1 MSTNIN
7 LSDIL
12 KKIAN
17 DTGFLGS
24 AGSKFTQGETL
35 EVLFVSGGSNKGDS
49 LVLKDSSGD
58 NYSISA
64 QSLQGYLS
72 DEEFNALMN
81 GGANKTV
88 DENVAAN
95 ATQIMLGTAKADEV
109 DKSENVDSADNVQ
122 AADQVDSTQNVQSTK
137 DADAIQKEI
146 DKLQQQRDVNRQS
159 METLKEQIE
168 DLRDKIEQSIADAL
182 DAMEDIEE
190 EQKKKAEEIVAEELK
205 KYQNS
210 NGEMSQDQF
219 SANVKAALAEI
230 NPSMSEALTHI
241 MSADTDMALM
251 GNLLDQ
257 LSQKVEIDKQF
268 DEQIDTQEQAKQ
280 AAEAAEEAA
289 KCCDPIGANFGE
301 SLGFDLDGD
310 SDAGQIQI
318 DFFYDADG
326 DGKINSLN
334 DFVGAKSDAQGQDGW
349 SEMSAMDVDGDGT
362 ITGDEMADK
371 DVKVMIT
378 EIDDDGTKSQRAMSI
393 EEFTEQVGKGDLE
406 INAQKHDQIS
416 NNVVGPFGFN
426 DNANNQMLGT
436 FDIGFSNDESVD
448 TVGYQ
453 TLDDQN
459 WLVENYSGNMD
470 LESLKEEGV
479 DVSNVQAQEGTDAT
493 QATEMTQFEEFVNEY
508 RDTVMP
514 QLQTQINDAYMQL
527 GLSQDTI
534 DIYKDL
540 AQATADLEGQKIAD
554 ELEAKEKE
562 QLEAIEKEEAE
573 SEEENVDSVKDETT
587 TDDVVEEPEI
597 DPEFSVDT
605 PESGLADPLEA
616 AKDLILEEEKPD
628 EV

>member
-1 MSTNIN
+1 MGTNIN
-7 LSDIL
+7 LSDVL
-12 KKIAN
+12 KKIAS

-24 AGSKFTQGETL
+24 AGSKFSQGETL
-35 EVLFVSGGSNKGDS
+35 EVLFVSGGNNQADT
-49 LVLKDSSGD
+49 LVLKDTSGD

-72 DEEFNALMN
+72 DDEYNALMN
-81 GGANKTV
+81 GGANKV
-88 DENVAAN
+88 
-95 ATQIMLGTAKADEV
+95 ADESAAKSATEV
-109 DKSENVDSADNVQ
+109 VLGSVKTEETDK
-122 AADQVDSTQNVQSTK
+122 TQNVDKAENTQATDEVGATQNVESTK

-146 DKLQQQRDVNRQS
+146 DKLEQQREVNRQS
-159 METLKEQIE
+159 METLKQQIE
-168 DLRDKIEQSIADAL
+168 DLRGKIEQSIADAL
-182 DAMEDIEE
+182 EAMEEIEE
-190 EQKKKAEEIVAEELK
+190 EQKKKAEEIVAQELK

-268 DEQIDTQEQAKQ
+268 DEQIDTQQQAK
-280 AAEAAEEAA
+280 EAAEKAEQAA

-310 SDAGQIQI
+310 GDAGQIQI
-318 DFFYDADG
+318 DFFYDEDG
-326 DGKINSLN
+326 DGKINSLD

-378 EIDDDGTKSQRAMSI
+378 EVDADGTKSQRAMSI
-393 EEFTEQVGKGDLE
+393 DEFTEQVGKGDLE

-527 GLSQDTI
+527 GLSQDAI

-562 QLEAIEKEEAE
+562 QLEAIEKEEAA
-573 SEEENVDSVKDETT
+573 SEEENVEGAEEETVADETL
-587 TDDVVEEPEI
+587 EEPAL
-597 DPEFSVDT
+597 DPEFTVDT
-605 PESGLADPLEA
+605 PETDLADALEA
-616 AKDLILEEEKPD
+616 EKELILEEKPD

>member
-12 KKIAN
+12 KKIAS

-35 EVLFVSGGSNKGDS
+35 EVLFVSGGSNMGDS

-64 QSLQGYLS
+64 ESLQGYLS

-95 ATQIMLGTAKADEV
+95 ATQIVLGTAKTDEV
-109 DKSENVDSADNVQ
+109 DKAENVDSTDDVQ
-122 AADQVDSTQNVQSTK
+122 AADQVGSTQNVESTK
-137 DADAIQKEI
+137 DSDAIQKEI

-219 SANVKAALAEI
+219 SANVRAALAEI

-241 MSADTDMALM
+241 MSADTNMALM

-268 DEQIDTQEQAKQ
+268 DEQIDAQQQAK
-280 AAEAAEEAA
+280 EAAEKAEQAA
-289 KCCDPIGANFGE
+289 KSCDPIGANFGE

-310 SDAGQIQI
+310 GDAGQIQI

-349 SEMSAMDVDGDGT
+349 SEMSAMDVDSDGT
-362 ITGDEMADK
+362 ITGDEMESK

-378 EIDDDGTKSQRAMSI
+378 EVDADGTKSQRAMSI

-416 NNVVGPFGFN
+416 NNVAGPFGFS

-470 LESLKEEGV
+470 LESLQADGV
-479 DVSNVQAQEGTDAT
+479 DISNVQTPEAAE
-493 QATEMTQFEEFVNEY
+493 ATEMTQFEQFVNEY

-527 GLSQDTI
+527 GLSQDAI

-573 SEEENVDSVKDETT
+573 SEEENVDGVKDETSIE
-587 TDDVVEEPEI
+587 DVVEEPEI

>member
-12 KKIAN
+12 KKIAS

-24 AGSKFTQGETL
+24 AGSKFSQGETL
-35 EVLFVSGGSNKGDS
+35 EVLFVSGGNNQADT
-49 LVLKDSSGD
+49 LVLKDTSGD

-72 DEEFNALMN
+72 DDEYNALMN
-81 GGANKTV
+81 GGANKV
-88 DENVAAN
+88 ADENVAQN
-95 ATQIMLGTAKADEV
+95 ATEVVLGPVKTEET
-109 DKSENVDSADNVQ
+109 DK
-122 AADQVDSTQNVQSTK
+122 TQNVDRTENVEATDEVGATQNVESTK

-146 DKLQQQRDVNRQS
+146 DKLEQQREVNRQS
-159 METLKEQIE
+159 MEALKEQIE
-168 DLRDKIEQSIADAL
+168 DLRGKIEQSIADAL
-182 DAMEDIEE
+182 EAMEEIEE
-190 EQKKKAEEIVAEELK
+190 EQKKKAEEIVAQELK

-310 SDAGQIQI
+310 GDAGQIQI
-318 DFFYDADG
+318 DFFYDEDG

-349 SEMSAMDVDGDGT
+349 SEMTAMDADGDGT

-371 DVKVMIT
+371 DAKVMIT
-378 EIDDDGTKSQRAMSI
+378 EIDADGTKSQRAMSI
-393 EEFTEQVGKGDLE
+393 DEFTEQVGKGDLE

-479 DVSNVQAQEGTDAT
+479 DVSNVQAQEGTEAT

-527 GLSQDTI
+527 GLSQDAI

-573 SEEENVDSVKDETT
+573 SEEENVEGAEEETVADETL
-587 TDDVVEEPEI
+587 EEPAL
-597 DPEFSVDT
+597 DPEFTVDT
-605 PESGLADPLEA
+605 PETDLADALEA
-616 AKDLILEEEKPD
+616 EKELILEEKPE

>member
-12 KKIAN
+12 KKIAS

-24 AGSKFTQGETL
+24 AGSKFSQGETL
-35 EVLFVSGGSNKGDS
+35 EVLFVSGGNNQADT
-49 LVLKDSSGD
+49 LVLKDTSGD

-72 DEEFNALMN
+72 DDEYNALMN
-81 GGANKTV
+81 GGTNKV
-88 DENVAAN
+88 ADENAAN
-95 ATQIMLGTAKADEV
+95 SATEVVLGSVKTEET
-109 DKSENVDSADNVQ
+109 DK
-122 AADQVDSTQNVQSTK
+122 TQNVDKAENTQATDEVGATQNVESTK

-146 DKLQQQRDVNRQS
+146 DKLEQQREVNRQS
-159 METLKEQIE
+159 METLKQQIE
-168 DLRDKIEQSIADAL
+168 DLRGKIEQSIADAL
-182 DAMEDIEE
+182 EAMEEIEE
-190 EQKKKAEEIVAEELK
+190 EQKKKAEEIVAQELK

-268 DEQIDTQEQAKQ
+268 DEQIDAQQQAK
-280 AAEAAEEAA
+280 EAAEKAEQAA
-289 KCCDPIGANFGE
+289 KSCDPIGANFGE
-301 SLGFDLDGD
+301 SLGVDLDGD
-310 SDAGQIQI
+310 GDAGQIQI
-318 DFFYDADG
+318 DFFYDEDG

-378 EIDDDGTKSQRAMSI
+378 EIDADGTKSQRAMSI
-393 EEFTEQVGKGDLE
+393 DEFTEQVGKGDLE

-436 FDIGFSNDESVD
+436 FDIGFSDDESVD

-527 GLSQDTI
+527 GLSQDAI

-573 SEEENVDSVKDETT
+573 SEEENVEGAEEETVADETL
-587 TDDVVEEPEI
+587 EEPAL
-597 DPEFSVDT
+597 DPEFAVDT
-605 PESGLADPLEA
+605 PEAEVADAIEA
-616 AKDLILEEEKPD
+616 RNDLILEEKPE

>member
-35 EVLFVSGGSNKGDS
+35 EVLFVSGGSNNGDS

-95 ATQIMLGTAKADEV
+95 ATQIVLGTAKADEV
-109 DKSENVDSADNVQ
+109 DKAENVDSTDDVQ

-219 SANVKAALAEI
+219 SSNVRAALAEI

-241 MSADTDMALM
+241 MSADTNMALM

-310 SDAGQIQI
+310 GDAGQIQI

-349 SEMSAMDVDGDGT
+349 SEMSAMDVDSDGT
-362 ITGDEMADK
+362 ITGDEMASK

-378 EIDDDGTKSQRAMSI
+378 EVDADGTKSQRAMSI

-416 NNVVGPFGFN
+416 NNVAGPFGFS

-470 LESLKEEGV
+470 LESLQAEGV
-479 DVSNVQAQEGTDAT
+479 DISNVQTPEAAE
-493 QATEMTQFEEFVNEY
+493 ATEMTQFEEFINEY

-527 GLSQDTI
+527 GLSQDAI

-573 SEEENVDSVKDETT
+573 SEEENVDGVKDETT

-597 DPEFSVDT
+597 DPKFSVDT

>member
-12 KKIAN
+12 KKIAS

-24 AGSKFTQGETL
+24 AGSKFSQGETL
-35 EVLFVSGGSNKGDS
+35 EVLFVSGGNNQADT
-49 LVLKDSSGD
+49 LVLKDTSGD

-72 DEEFNALMN
+72 DDEYNALMN
-81 GGANKTV
+81 GGANKV
-88 DENVAAN
+88 ADENAAN
-95 ATQIMLGTAKADEV
+95 SATEVVLGSVKTEET
-109 DKSENVDSADNVQ
+109 DK
-122 AADQVDSTQNVQSTK
+122 TQNVDKAENTQATDEVGATQNVESTK

-146 DKLQQQRDVNRQS
+146 DKLEQQREVNRQS
-159 METLKEQIE
+159 METLKQQIE
-168 DLRDKIEQSIADAL
+168 DLRGKIEQSIADAL
-182 DAMEDIEE
+182 EAMEEIEE
-190 EQKKKAEEIVAEELK
+190 EQKKKAEEIVAQELK

-301 SLGFDLDGD
+301 SLGVDLDGD
-310 SDAGQIQI
+310 GDAGQIQI
-318 DFFYDADG
+318 DFFYDEDG

-349 SEMSAMDVDGDGT
+349 SEMTAMDADGDGT

-371 DVKVMIT
+371 DAKVMIT
-378 EIDDDGTKSQRAMSI
+378 EIDADGTKSQRAMSI
-393 EEFTEQVGKGDLE
+393 DEFTEQVGKGDLE

-479 DVSNVQAQEGTDAT
+479 DVSNVQAQEGTEAT

-514 QLQTQINDAYMQL
+514 QLQTQINDVYMQL
-527 GLSQDTI
+527 GLSQDAI

-573 SEEENVDSVKDETT
+573 SEEENVEGAEEETVADETL
-587 TDDVVEEPEI
+587 EEPAL
-597 DPEFSVDT
+597 DPEFTVDT
-605 PESGLADPLEA
+605 PETDLADALEA
-616 AKDLILEEEKPD
+616 EKELILEEKPE

>member
-12 KKIAN
+12 KKIAS

-35 EVLFVSGGSNKGDS
+35 EVLFVSGGSNMGDS

-95 ATQIMLGTAKADEV
+95 ATQIVLGTAKTDEV
-109 DKSENVDSADNVQ
+109 DKAENVDSTDDVQ
-122 AADQVDSTQNVQSTK
+122 AADQVGSTQNVESTK
-137 DADAIQKEI
+137 DSDAIQKEI

-219 SANVKAALAEI
+219 SANVRAALAEI

-241 MSADTDMALM
+241 MSADTNMALM

-268 DEQIDTQEQAKQ
+268 DEQIDAQQQAK
-280 AAEAAEEAA
+280 EAAEKAEQAA
-289 KCCDPIGANFGE
+289 KSCDPIGANFGE

-310 SDAGQIQI
+310 GDAGQIQI

-349 SEMSAMDVDGDGT
+349 SEMSAMDVDSDGT
-362 ITGDEMADK
+362 ITGDEMASK

-378 EIDDDGTKSQRAMSI
+378 EVDADGAKSQRAMSI

-416 NNVVGPFGFN
+416 NNVAGPFGFS

-470 LESLKEEGV
+470 LESLQAEGV
-479 DVSNVQAQEGTDAT
+479 DISNVQTPEAAE
-493 QATEMTQFEEFVNEY
+493 ATEMTQFEQFVNEY

-527 GLSQDTI
+527 GLSQDAI

-573 SEEENVDSVKDETT
+573 SEEENVDGVKDETSIE
-587 TDDVVEEPEI
+587 DVVEEPEI

>member
-12 KKIAN
+12 KKIAS

-24 AGSKFTQGETL
+24 AGSKFSQGETL
-35 EVLFVSGGSNKGDS
+35 EVLFVSGGNNQADT
-49 LVLKDSSGD
+49 LVLKDTSGD
-58 NYSISA
+58 NYSIST

-72 DEEFNALMN
+72 DDEYNALMN
-81 GGANKTV
+81 GGANKV
-88 DENVAAN
+88 ADENVAQN
-95 ATQIMLGTAKADEV
+95 ATEVVLGTVKTEET
-109 DKSENVDSADNVQ
+109 DK
-122 AADQVDSTQNVQSTK
+122 TQNVDRTENVEATDEVGATQNVESTK

-146 DKLQQQRDVNRQS
+146 DKLEQQREVNRQS
-159 METLKEQIE
+159 METLKQQIE
-168 DLRDKIEQSIADAL
+168 DLRGKIEQSIADAL
-182 DAMEDIEE
+182 EAMEDIEE
-190 EQKKKAEEIVAEELK
+190 EQKKKAEEIVAQELK

-301 SLGFDLDGD
+301 SLGVDLDGD
-310 SDAGQIQI
+310 GDAGQIQI
-318 DFFYDADG
+318 DFFYDEDG

-378 EIDDDGTKSQRAMSI
+378 EIDADGTKSQRAMSI
-393 EEFTEQVGKGDLE
+393 DEFTEQVGKGDLE

-479 DVSNVQAQEGTDAT
+479 DVSNVQAQEGTEAT

-527 GLSQDTI
+527 GLSQDAI

-573 SEEENVDSVKDETT
+573 SEEENVEGAEEETVADETL
-587 TDDVVEEPEI
+587 EEPAL
-597 DPEFSVDT
+597 DPEFTVDT
-605 PESGLADPLEA
+605 PETDLADALEA
-616 AKDLILEEEKPD
+616 EKELILEEKPE

>member
-1 MSTNIN
+1 
-7 LSDIL
+7 
-12 KKIAN
+12 
-17 DTGFLGS
+17 
-24 AGSKFTQGETL
+24 
-35 EVLFVSGGSNKGDS
+35 
-49 LVLKDSSGD
+49 
-58 NYSISA
+58 
-64 QSLQGYLS
+64 
-72 DEEFNALMN
+72 
-81 GGANKTV
+81 
-88 DENVAAN
+88 
-95 ATQIMLGTAKADEV
+95 
-109 DKSENVDSADNVQ
+109 
-122 AADQVDSTQNVQSTK
+122 
-137 DADAIQKEI
+137 
-146 DKLQQQRDVNRQS
+146 
-159 METLKEQIE
+159 
-168 DLRDKIEQSIADAL
+168 
-182 DAMEDIEE
+182 
-190 EQKKKAEEIVAEELK
+190 
-205 KYQNS
+205 
-210 NGEMSQDQF
+210 MSQDQF

-301 SLGFDLDGD
+301 SLGVDLDGD
-310 SDAGQIQI
+310 GDAGQIQI
-318 DFFYDADG
+318 DFFYDEDG

-378 EIDDDGTKSQRAMSI
+378 EIDADGTKSQRAMSI
-393 EEFTEQVGKGDLE
+393 DEFTEQVGKGDLE

-479 DVSNVQAQEGTDAT
+479 DVSNVQAQEGTEAT

-527 GLSQDTI
+527 GLSQDAI

-573 SEEENVDSVKDETT
+573 SEEENVEGAEEETVADETL
-587 TDDVVEEPEI
+587 EEPAL
-597 DPEFSVDT
+597 DPEFTVDT
-605 PESGLADPLEA
+605 PETDLADALEA
-616 AKDLILEEEKPD
+616 EKELILEEKPE

>member
-12 KKIAN
+12 KKIAS

-35 EVLFVSGGSNKGDS
+35 EVLFVSGGSNMGDS

-95 ATQIMLGTAKADEV
+95 ATQIVLGTAKTDEV
-109 DKSENVDSADNVQ
+109 DKAENVDSTDDVQ
-122 AADQVDSTQNVQSTK
+122 AADQVGSTQNVESTK
-137 DADAIQKEI
+137 DSDAIQKEI

-219 SANVKAALAEI
+219 SSNVRAALAEI

-241 MSADTDMALM
+241 MSADTNMALM

-268 DEQIDTQEQAKQ
+268 DEQIDAQQQAK
-280 AAEAAEEAA
+280 EAAEKAEQAA
-289 KCCDPIGANFGE
+289 KSCDPIGANFGE

-310 SDAGQIQI
+310 GDAGQIQI

-349 SEMSAMDVDGDGT
+349 SEMSAMDVDSDGT
-362 ITGDEMADK
+362 ITGDEMESK

-378 EIDDDGTKSQRAMSI
+378 EVDADGAKSQRAMSI

-416 NNVVGPFGFN
+416 NNVAGPFGFS

-470 LESLKEEGV
+470 LESLQAEGV
-479 DVSNVQAQEGTDAT
+479 DISNVQTPEAAE
-493 QATEMTQFEEFVNEY
+493 ATEMTQFEQFVNEY

-527 GLSQDTI
+527 GLSQDAI

-573 SEEENVDSVKDETT
+573 SEEENVDGVKDETSIE
-587 TDDVVEEPEI
+587 DVVEEPEI

>member
-12 KKIAN
+12 KKIAS

-24 AGSKFTQGETL
+24 AGSKFSQGETL
-35 EVLFVSGGSNKGDS
+35 EVLFVSGGNNQADT
-49 LVLKDSSGD
+49 LVLKDTSGD

-72 DEEFNALMN
+72 DDEYNALMN
-81 GGANKTV
+81 GGANKV
-88 DENVAAN
+88 ADENVAQN
-95 ATQIMLGTAKADEV
+95 ATEVVLGTVKTEET
-109 DKSENVDSADNVQ
+109 DK
-122 AADQVDSTQNVQSTK
+122 TQNVDRTENVEATDEVGATQNVESTK

-146 DKLQQQRDVNRQS
+146 EKLEQQREVNRQS
-159 METLKEQIE
+159 MEALKEQIE
-168 DLRDKIEQSIADAL
+168 DLRGKIEQSIADAL
-182 DAMEDIEE
+182 EAMEDIEE
-190 EQKKKAEEIVAEELK
+190 EQKKKAEEIVAQELK

-268 DEQIDTQEQAKQ
+268 DEQIDTQQQAK
-280 AAEAAEEAA
+280 EAAEKAEQAA

-301 SLGFDLDGD
+301 SLGLDLDGD
-310 SDAGQIQI
+310 GGAGQIQI
-318 DFFYDADG
+318 DFFYDEDG
-326 DGKINSLN
+326 DGKINSLD

-349 SEMSAMDVDGDGT
+349 SEMTAMDADGDGT

-378 EIDDDGTKSQRAMSI
+378 EIDADGTKSQRAMSI
-393 EEFTEQVGKGDLE
+393 DEFTEQVGKGDLE

-479 DVSNVQAQEGTDAT
+479 DVSNVQAQEGTEAT

-514 QLQTQINDAYMQL
+514 QLQTQINDVYMQL
-527 GLSQDTI
+527 GLSQDAI

-573 SEEENVDSVKDETT
+573 SEEENVEGAEEETVADETL
-587 TDDVVEEPEI
+587 EEPAL
-597 DPEFSVDT
+597 DPEFTVDT
-605 PESGLADPLEA
+605 PETDLADALEA
-616 AKDLILEEEKPD
+616 EKELILEEKPE

>member
-12 KKIAN
+12 KKIAS

-24 AGSKFTQGETL
+24 AGSKFSQGETL
-35 EVLFVSGGSNKGDS
+35 EVLFVSGGNNQADT
-49 LVLKDSSGD
+49 LVLKDTSGD

-72 DEEFNALMN
+72 DDEYNALMN
-81 GGANKTV
+81 GGANKV
-88 DENVAAN
+88 ADENVAQN
-95 ATQIMLGTAKADEV
+95 ATEVVLGTVKTEET
-109 DKSENVDSADNVQ
+109 DK
-122 AADQVDSTQNVQSTK
+122 TQNVDRTENVEATDEVGATQNVESTK

-146 DKLQQQRDVNRQS
+146 DKLEQQREVNRQS
-159 METLKEQIE
+159 METLKQQIE
-168 DLRDKIEQSIADAL
+168 DLRGKIEQSIADAL
-182 DAMEDIEE
+182 EAMEDIEE
-190 EQKKKAEEIVAEELK
+190 EQKKKAEEIVAQELK

-268 DEQIDTQEQAKQ
+268 DEQIDTQQQAK
-280 AAEAAEEAA
+280 EAAEKAEQAA

-301 SLGFDLDGD
+301 SLGLDLDGD
-310 SDAGQIQI
+310 GGAGQIQI
-318 DFFYDADG
+318 DFFYDEDG
-326 DGKINSLN
+326 DGKINSLD

-349 SEMSAMDVDGDGT
+349 SEMTAMDADGDGT

-378 EIDDDGTKSQRAMSI
+378 EIDADGTKSQRAMSI
-393 EEFTEQVGKGDLE
+393 DEFTEQVGKGDLE

-479 DVSNVQAQEGTDAT
+479 DVSNVQAQEGTEAT

-514 QLQTQINDAYMQL
+514 QLQTQINDVYMQL
-527 GLSQDTI
+527 GLSQDAI

-573 SEEENVDSVKDETT
+573 SEEENVEGAEEETVADETL
-587 TDDVVEEPEI
+587 EEPAL
-597 DPEFSVDT
+597 DPEFTVDT
-605 PESGLADPLEA
+605 PETDLADALEA
-616 AKDLILEEEKPD
+616 EKELILEEKPE